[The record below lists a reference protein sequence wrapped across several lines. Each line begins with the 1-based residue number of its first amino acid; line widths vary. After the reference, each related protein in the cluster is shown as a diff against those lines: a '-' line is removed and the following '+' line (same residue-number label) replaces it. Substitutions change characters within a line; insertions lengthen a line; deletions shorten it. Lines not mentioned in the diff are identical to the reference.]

1 MPLDDSN
8 DSYFAPKKGAAPKMT
23 EALPYEREPLP
34 VGKASVD
41 MALMADRAEEASA
54 IMRALGNPHRLLILC
69 ILSGGEA
76 SVGEIQ
82 EQLDLRQSLVSQHLT
97 RLRADD
103 LVVARRSQQF
113 MLYSLKNDVVRDV
126 ISVLCR
132 HYLENCRV

>member
-1 MPLDDSN
+1 MPLDDSKEQTN
-8 DSYFAPKKGAAPKMT
+8 DPKKGSALAMT
-23 EALPYEREPLP
+23 DALPRDQAPLP
-34 VGKASVD
+34 GDKSGLE
-41 MALMADRAEEASA
+41 MALMADRAEEASS

-82 EQLDLRQSLVSQHLT
+82 EQLGLRQSLVSQHLT

-113 MLYSLKNDVVRDV
+113 MLYSLKNDVVRDL
-126 ISVLCR
+126 IDVLCR
-132 HYLENCRV
+132 HYLDECRV